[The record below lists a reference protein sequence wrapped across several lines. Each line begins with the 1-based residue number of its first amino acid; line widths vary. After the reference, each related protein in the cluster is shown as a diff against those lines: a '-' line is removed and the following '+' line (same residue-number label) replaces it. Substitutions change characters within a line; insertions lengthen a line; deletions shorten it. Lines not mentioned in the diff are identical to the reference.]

1 MQSFSEFLNRKK
13 GNSLAESIVRSG
25 IDAEFFCE
33 TVTNAARR
41 VNPRDPRAVDR
52 IVETVYNEFLG
63 RMLGGLGNVLGKSAS
78 QSTFG
83 TKTAAAA
90 GKAASDAGQYLGGK
104 AAQAG
109 QYLGG
114 KAAQA
119 GQYLGDKASQAG
131 QYLGD
136 KASQAGQAIKQS
148 AQNIGDNYMQ
158 GAQVAQLNKVKGQV
172 ENMKQNLVQILGNY
186 GMSTGFTDNVNRQL
200 DSLSKKLQE
209 ILDKVSQ
216 DATLRAGPSGVRPV
230 R

>member
-63 RMLGGLGNVLGKSAS
+63 RMLGGLGNVLGKSAA

-114 KAAQA
+114 KAV
-119 GQYLGDKASQAG
+119 QAG

-186 GMSTGFTDNVNRQL
+186 GMSTGFTDNINKQL
-200 DSLSKKLQE
+200 DALSKKLQE

-216 DATLRAGPSGVRPV
+216 DATLRAGPGGVKPV

>member
-63 RMLGGLGNVLGKSAS
+63 RMLGGLGNVLGKSAA

-90 GKAASDAGQYLGGK
+90 GSKAL
-104 AAQAG
+104 
-109 QYLGG
+109 
-114 KAAQA
+114 QA
-119 GQYLGDKASQAG
+119 GQYLGDKAA
-131 QYLGD
+131 
-136 KASQAGQAIKQS
+136 QAGQAIKQS

-172 ENMKQNLVQILGNY
+172 ENMKQNLGQILGNY
-186 GMSTGFTDNVNRQL
+186 GISTGFTKNVNNQL
-200 DSLSKKLQE
+200 DALSKKLQE
-209 ILDKVSQ
+209 ILDQVSQ
-216 DATLRAGPSGVRPV
+216 NATLRAGPDGVKPV

>member
-63 RMLGGLGNVLGKSAS
+63 RMLGGLGNVLGKSAA

-104 AAQAG
+104 AVQAG

-114 KAAQA
+114 KAV
-119 GQYLGDKASQAG
+119 
-131 QYLGD
+131 
-136 KASQAGQAIKQS
+136 QAGQAIKQS

-172 ENMKQNLVQILGNY
+172 ENMKQNLGQILGNY
-186 GMSTGFTDNVNRQL
+186 GMSTGFTDNINKQL
-200 DSLSKKLQE
+200 DSLSRKLQE

-216 DATLRAGPSGVRPV
+216 DATLRAGPGGVKPV

>member
-25 IDAEFFCE
+25 IDSEFFCE

-63 RMLGGLGNVLGKSAS
+63 RMLGGLGNVLGKSAA

-90 GKAASDAGQYLGGK
+90 GSKAL
-104 AAQAG
+104 
-109 QYLGG
+109 
-114 KAAQA
+114 
-119 GQYLGDKASQAG
+119 
-131 QYLGD
+131 
-136 KASQAGQAIKQS
+136 QAGQAIKQS

-186 GMSTGFTDNVNRQL
+186 GMTSGFTDNINKQL
-200 DSLSKKLQE
+200 DSLSKKLQQ
-209 ILDKVSQ
+209 ILDQVSQ
-216 DATLRAGPSGVRPV
+216 DATLRAGPGGVKPV

>member
-25 IDAEFFCE
+25 IDSEFFCE

-63 RMLGGLGNVLGKSAS
+63 RMLGGLGNVLGKSAA

-90 GKAASDAGQYLGGK
+90 GGK
-104 AAQAG
+104 ALQAG

-114 KAAQA
+114 KALQA

-158 GAQVAQLNKVKGQV
+158 GAQIAQLNKVKGQV

-186 GMSTGFTDNVNRQL
+186 GMSTGFTKHIDTQL
-200 DSLSKKLQE
+200 NALSTKLQE

-216 DATLRAGPSGVRPV
+216 DATLRAGPGGVRPV

>member
-25 IDAEFFCE
+25 IDSEFFCE

-63 RMLGGLGNVLGKSAS
+63 RMLGGLGNVLGKSAA

-90 GKAASDAGQYLGGK
+90 GSKAL
-104 AAQAG
+104 QAG

-114 KAAQA
+114 KALQA
-119 GQYLGDKASQAG
+119 GQYLGDKAV
-131 QYLGD
+131 
-136 KASQAGQAIKQS
+136 QAGQAIKQS

-186 GMSTGFTDNVNRQL
+186 GMTSGFTDNINKQL
-200 DSLSKKLQE
+200 DSLSKKLQQ
-209 ILDKVSQ
+209 ILDQVSQ
-216 DATLRAGPSGVRPV
+216 DATLRAGPGGVKPV

>member
-25 IDAEFFCE
+25 IDSEFFCE

-63 RMLGGLGNVLGKSAS
+63 RMLGGLGNVLGKSAA

-90 GKAASDAGQYLGGK
+90 GSKAL
-104 AAQAG
+104 
-109 QYLGG
+109 
-114 KAAQA
+114 QA
-119 GQYLGDKASQAG
+119 GQYLGDKAV
-131 QYLGD
+131 
-136 KASQAGQAIKQS
+136 QAGQAIKQS

-186 GMSTGFTDNVNRQL
+186 GMTSGFTDNINKQL
-200 DSLSKKLQE
+200 DSLSKKLQQ
-209 ILDKVSQ
+209 ILDQVSQ
-216 DATLRAGPSGVRPV
+216 DATLRAGPGGVKPV

>member
-63 RMLGGLGNVLGKSAS
+63 RMLGGLGNVLGKSAA

-114 KAAQA
+114 KAV
-119 GQYLGDKASQAG
+119 QAG

-158 GAQVAQLNKVKGQV
+158 GAQIAQLNKVKGQV

-186 GMSTGFTDNVNRQL
+186 GMSTGFTKHIDTQL
-200 DSLSKKLQE
+200 SALSTKLQE

-216 DATLRAGPSGVRPV
+216 DASLRAGPGGVKPV

>member
-25 IDAEFFCE
+25 IDSEFFCE

-90 GKAASDAGQYLGGK
+90 GQAAADAGRYLGGK
-104 AAQAG
+104 AADAG
-109 QYLGG
+109 RYLGG
-114 KAAQA
+114 KAADA
-119 GQYLGDKASQAG
+119 GQYIGDKASQA
-131 QYLGD
+131 
-136 KASQAGQAIKQS
+136 SQAIKQS

-158 GAQVAQLNKVKGQV
+158 GAQIAQLNKVKGQV

-186 GMSTGFTDNVNRQL
+186 GINTGFTKNVQQQL
-200 DSLSKKLQE
+200 DALSKKLQD
-209 ILDKVSQ
+209 ILDQVSQ
-216 DATLRAGPSGVRPV
+216 NATLRAGPGGVRPV

>member
-25 IDAEFFCE
+25 IDSEFFCE

-63 RMLGGLGNVLGKSAS
+63 RMLGGLGNVLGKSAA

-90 GKAASDAGQYLGGK
+90 GKAASD
-104 AAQAG
+104 
-109 QYLGG
+109 
-114 KAAQA
+114 
-119 GQYLGDKASQAG
+119 AG

-186 GMSTGFTDNVNRQL
+186 GMSTGFTDNVNIQL
-200 DSLSKKLQE
+200 DALSNKLQQ

-216 DATLRAGPSGVRPV
+216 DATLRAGPGGVRPV

>member
-63 RMLGGLGNVLGKSAS
+63 RMLGGLGNVLGKSAA

-90 GKAASDAGQYLGGK
+90 GSKAL
-104 AAQAG
+104 QAG
-109 QYLGG
+109 QYLGS
-114 KAAQA
+114 KALQA
-119 GQYLGDKASQAG
+119 GQYLGDKAA
-131 QYLGD
+131 
-136 KASQAGQAIKQS
+136 QAGQAIKQS

-172 ENMKQNLVQILGNY
+172 ENMKQNLGQILGNY
-186 GMSTGFTDNVNRQL
+186 GISTGFTKNVNNQL
-200 DSLSKKLQE
+200 DALSKKLQE
-209 ILDKVSQ
+209 ILDQVSQ
-216 DATLRAGPSGVRPV
+216 NATLRAGPDGVKPV